1 MGTMVRLAREAV
13 LSPLVHAT
21 WLRFLPVASWSVR
34 ETPISKP
41 SAPACTSHSDLLV
54 SHGQD
59 SGFVAWHAEWFFNT
73 FSARARATNVP
84 ARTQKD
90 PLDCLLSPR
99 IMDRS
104 IYSDFARDMDRFSY
118 NCSPPRRDERGMI
131 SVSATPAK
139 SVTPKF

>member
-1 MGTMVRLAREAV
+1 MVSLAREAV

-59 SGFVAWHAEWFFNT
+59 SGFVAYDVEWIFNT
-73 FSARARATNVP
+73 LSARARATNGR
-84 ARTQKD
+84 ARTQKY
-90 PLDCLLSPR
+90 CLERLRSLR
-99 IMDRS
+99 VMDRS
-104 IYSDFARDMDRFSY
+104 IYSDFAHDIDRFACD
-118 NCSPPRRDERGMI
+118 CSLRQRGER
-131 SVSATPAK
+131 A
-139 SVTPKF
+139 